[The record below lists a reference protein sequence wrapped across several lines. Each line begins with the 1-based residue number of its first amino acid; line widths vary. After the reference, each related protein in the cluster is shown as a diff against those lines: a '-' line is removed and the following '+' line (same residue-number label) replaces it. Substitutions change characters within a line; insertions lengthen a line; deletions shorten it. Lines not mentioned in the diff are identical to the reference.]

1 MYKAGYRE
9 RIQLPYSYHI
19 EAYKDSAFFYSQYS
33 DQYYATTALLYDNHM
48 LLKDCIMLPRP
59 DKSKS
64 KG

>member
-33 DQYYATTALLYDNHM
+33 DQYYATTALPYDNHM